1 MGLDVVLVKGAKLVA
16 SREAVR
22 TMPDKD
28 RDALLDDAVNAYNI
42 DLFRPRADGL
52 EEGYYTG
59 DVTRVCGW
67 SYGGYNRF
75 REKLCEVALGCE
87 PEEIWGRCKAEEP
100 GIMDRPLVPLIHF
113 ADNEGFFG
121 PTTSARLA
129 AEMAEIEKAFA
140 AVADDYDRQRFAR
153 LRQAFQDAADT
164 KGIVAWR

>member
-22 TMPDKD
+22 AMPDED
-28 RDALLDDAVNAYNI
+28 RDALMDDAVSAYNI
-42 DLFRPRADGL
+42 DLFRARGDGL

-59 DVTRVCGW
+59 DVVRVTGW

-75 REKLCEVALGCE
+75 REELCKAVLGCE
-87 PEEIWGRCKAEEP
+87 PEAVWATRNDPQTQAK
-100 GIMDRPLVPLIHF
+100 PLVPLIDF

-121 PTTSARLA
+121 PITSARLA
-129 AEMAEIEKAFA
+129 TEMAEVEEEFA
-140 AVADDYDRQRFAR
+140 AVANDYDREGFAR